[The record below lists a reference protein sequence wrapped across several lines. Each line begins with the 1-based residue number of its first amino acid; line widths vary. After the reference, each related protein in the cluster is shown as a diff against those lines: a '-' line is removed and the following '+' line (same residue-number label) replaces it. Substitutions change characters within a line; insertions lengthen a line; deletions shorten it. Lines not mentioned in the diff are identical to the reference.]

1 MLVLTLTL
9 LLATIL
15 LLINWNKALHPV
27 EIVLNWMVNAM
38 INEVFILITIVN
50 LDLIQLSNKPISA
63 ITFLIGNIY
72 LMPMLTLCFLSL
84 FISLKST
91 WMRMALFMISLL
103 IHGSCLYVGYGL
115 GLVKLVYWSY
125 YPSILYWAVILCLNV
140 FIVFSYRKLLVRAGI
155 MNGSINISKKL

>member
-50 LDLIQLSNKPISA
+50 LDLIQLSNKPVSA
-63 ITFLIGNIY
+63 ITVIIGKIY
-72 LMPMLTLCFLSL
+72 LVPMITLCFLTL
-84 FISLKST
+84 FINLKST
-91 WMRMALFMISLL
+91 PIKFVLFIISLL
-103 IHGSCLYVGYGL
+103 IHLTCLYLGEWL
-115 GLVKLVYWSY
+115 GLLKMLHWSY
-125 YPSILYWAVILCLNV
+125 YTSILFYMIILWFNLLV
-140 FIVFSYRKLLVRAGI
+140 VFSYRKLLVRAGI
-155 MNGSINISKKL
+155 MNGSINIPKKL